1 MLTYALVFFLIPSF
15 KETSLWFTGSFN
27 YLWAMVFSLLF
38 LFLIKKYWNKPIKW
52 THWTLGVFCLFL
64 GWTNEAVV
72 IPIGMVM
79 GWYALINI
87 KRIYQRAIC
96 PLILFY
102 MIGVSLTVFSPAV
115 IGNVAKAGDES
126 SISLHNRLVTVG
138 VTLIQLRVFW
148 LFVLSLICLR
158 YKNKRAFFLYL
169 RQSWIVVCVVFCSL
183 LVFFIADCHYDRVR
197 YAIEVYSLLA
207 FMALLEHYRIPKSI
221 TYVCYA
227 LGLTSMACSII
238 IVGYSKQNYSNYL
251 YCHRQLLQKGT
262 TVILTQTESIPE
274 WVDSYVMRHVD
285 FCKKDVW
292 YFGCNKDRIVGAS
305 FGKDHV
311 QYIPKVL
318 YEDILNYSYKY
329 NDFKDVEGCN
339 LYARRVSADSLYHVK
354 FNLRPYDYNK
364 LFSLF
369 RPVAKHISR
378 YSSRVSTPRSSTVIQ
393 INNKYYMVIVKPV
406 LKEERERIKSIECF

>member
-158 YKNKRAFFLYL
+158 YKNKRA
-169 RQSWIVVCVVFCSL
+169 
-183 LVFFIADCHYDRVR
+183 
-197 YAIEVYSLLA
+197 
-207 FMALLEHYRIPKSI
+207 
-221 TYVCYA
+221 
-227 LGLTSMACSII
+227 
-238 IVGYSKQNYSNYL
+238 
-251 YCHRQLLQKGT
+251 
-262 TVILTQTESIPE
+262 
-274 WVDSYVMRHVD
+274 
-285 FCKKDVW
+285 
-292 YFGCNKDRIVGAS
+292 
-305 FGKDHV
+305 
-311 QYIPKVL
+311 
-318 YEDILNYSYKY
+318 LNY
-329 NDFKDVEGCN
+329 
-339 LYARRVSADSLYHVK
+339 
-354 FNLRPYDYNK
+354 
-364 LFSLF
+364 
-369 RPVAKHISR
+369 I
-378 YSSRVSTPRSSTVIQ
+378 
-393 INNKYYMVIVKPV
+393 
-406 LKEERERIKSIECF
+406 